1 VAEDNVGDLGHV
13 PLGFDVL
20 NDGEFPGTVHV
31 AGRVPDDIAPG
42 SVLKFESVK
51 E

>member
-1 VAEDNVGDLGHV
+1 
-13 PLGFDVL
+13 
-20 NDGEFPGTVHV
+20 HV
-31 AGRVPDDIAPG
+31 AGPVPDDIAPG